1 MKRFRICIV
10 LLLVILISGCDSKTT
25 DRKKIS
31 DDLLNELEDIYDKT
45 EVLDHVKALY
55 QAGYV
60 YCLES
65 SCEDGQEV
73 TYKDLKSTLPIGV
86 FEKYKIDLNTEG
98 DELYPLFIYHD
109 GANPSLDLQ
118 AIQSGAFQFIGVY
131 PVGSN
136 NSDQIRAIITISE

>member
-1 MKRFRICIV
+1 
-10 LLLVILISGCDSKTT
+10 
-25 DRKKIS
+25 
-31 DDLLNELEDIYDKT
+31 
-45 EVLDHVKALY
+45 VLDHVKALY

-136 NSDQIRAIITISE
+136 NSDQIRAIITINE